1 MMNNNEFDKK
11 QMIFVFLNHKEKVS
25 FSNDNIVIK
34 DSEGQIKH
42 QSTCYRIFALF
53 IVGHLSITT
62 GLIQRSRKF
71 GFPIILMTT
80 SMRVYDVI
88 GHQME
93 GNVVL
98 RKLQYAYT
106 GDELAKHI
114 LTNKIANQRWLLN
127 QQRHKSEELIEAIK
141 KMDKYLS
148 NLSSYQGDL
157 TGILGIEGSASRIYF
172 KNHFNNLE
180 WKGRRP
186 RIKSDYVNSA
196 LDIGYT
202 LLFNLIESMLNLY
215 GFDLYCGVLHKQFYM
230 RKSLVCDLVEPF
242 RPIIDMQLKKA
253 INLQQCKEEDFEL
266 IGERWQLK
274 YSQNG
279 KYVSMLTK
287 PIMQRKGDIFLYVQ
301 FYYRAFMKQKESKDF
316 PVMRMEEIIS
326 AHT

>member
-11 QMIFVFLNHKEKVS
+11 QIIFVFLNHKEKVS

-141 KMDKYLS
+141 KMDQYLS

-287 PIMQRKGDIFLYVQ
+287 PLMQRKGDIFLYVQ
-301 FYYRAFMKQKESKDF
+301 FYYRAFMKQKELKDF
-316 PVMRMEEIIS
+316 PVLRMEEIVS